1 MEPREVH
8 EGQGWGGFL
17 EGVGLGLGLKAWV
30 GSNWPEGRR
39 ESSGQRVKKF
49 ENNREELG
57 LAAQGCVSGN
67 SAG

>member
-1 MEPREVH
+1 MEPRAVH
-8 EGQGWGGFL
+8 EGKGWGDFL

-30 GSNWPEGRR
+30 GSHWPEGRR

-49 ENNREELG
+49 ENNWEELG
-57 LAAQGCVSGN
+57 LAAQDCVSGK